1 MKVVRYFSIFLLI
14 INVVFLRLIY
24 LNLSK
29 SLDETPPTIE
39 KTGEL
44 STVHLELSKVEPHF
58 LEPSSDK
65 RNVSREPVAN
75 Y

>member
-1 MKVVRYFSIFLLI
+1 MKVVRYFSIFLLV

-29 SLDETPPTIE
+29 SLEKKPPSIE
-39 KTGEL
+39 KPEEL
-44 STVHLELSKVEPHF
+44 SSAQLEVSEIEISQLELSSGKENLAKQF
-58 LEPSSDK
+58 LIT
-65 RNVSREPVAN
+65 